1 MNRFVRSASLLAI
14 SFAAACAKPAAS
26 PAPEATASAAKG
38 VLIVNARVIDGTGAP
53 ARVTSVRVS
62 GDRIA
67 DIGDLHQ
74 RQGETVVVGT
84 GLVLAPGFI
93 DDHSHAD
100 GALFEHRDALA
111 DVSQGITTVIVG
123 QDGGSE
129 YPLADFFAHVQR
141 EPSALNVASYVG
153 HGTVR
158 ELVLGKDYKRVATPA
173 EVLKMQA
180 LVAQEMNAGAL
191 GLSSGLEYDPGIYS
205 DPSEV
210 LALAKTAGS
219 MGGRYISHMRSED
232 FAFWKALDELITIG
246 RENHMPVQVSHIK
259 LAMKASWGLGDSLIH
274 VLDRAR
280 ESGVQVTADI
290 YPYTY
295 WHSGMSVLFPHR
307 DFDNRKSA
315 AFALDQVAPSEGLIL
330 AKYGPRPE
338 YSGKTLHDVAKLM
351 SVDDTTALM
360 QLLHESEAAEAAGD
374 TAHSDNE
381 IIATSMDERDV
392 AKLMAWQWAAFCTDG
407 ELDGKHPRGY
417 GTFTRILGRYVR
429 EQHIMTL
436 EEAIRKAT
444 SLAAANVGLK
454 DRGQISVGSYADL
467 VLFDPQTVIDR
478 ATPTEPHLVSTG
490 MRTVWV
496 NGAVV
501 YDGEHTTDA
510 RPGRVI
516 KRLVTPAA
524 KATTSK

>member
-1 MNRFVRSASLLAI
+1 MIRSARIVSLTVLALA
-14 SFAAACAKPAAS
+14 SGCGKPAAT
-26 PAPEATASAAKG
+26 PAPNASTRG
-38 VLIVNARVIDGTGAP
+38 VLIVGARVIDGTGAP
-53 ARVTSVRVS
+53 SRLASVRVI

-67 DIGDLHQ
+67 DVGDLHQ
-74 RQGETVVVGT
+74 RRGETVVVGT

-93 DDHSHAD
+93 DTHSHAD

-111 DVSQGITTVIVG
+111 AVSQGITTVVVG
-123 QDGGSE
+123 QDGSSP

-141 EPSALNVASYVG
+141 AAPSINVAAYVG

-158 ELVLGKDYKRVATPA
+158 DLVLGKDYKRVSTPA
-173 EVLKMQA
+173 EVLKMQT
-180 LVAQEMNAGAL
+180 LVDQEMRAGAL

-210 LALAKTAGS
+210 LALAKTAGAR
-219 MGGRYISHMRSED
+219 GGRYISHIRSED

-274 VLDRAR
+274 VLERAR

-315 AFALDQVAPSEGLIL
+315 AFALDQVAPAEGLIL
-330 AKYGPRPE
+330 ASYGPKRE
-338 YSGKTLHDVAKLM
+338 YNGKTLHDVAQSM
-351 SVDDTTALM
+351 SVDDTTALIE
-360 QLLHESEAAEAAGD
+360 LLKASENAEANGD
-374 TAHSDNE
+374 TAHADNS

-392 AKLMAWQWAAFCTDG
+392 SKLLAWKWANFCTDG
-407 ELDGKHPRGY
+407 ELDGSHPRGY
-417 GTFTRILGRYVR
+417 GSFTRILGRYVR
-429 EQHIMTL
+429 DQHVMPL

-444 SLAAANVGLK
+444 SLAATNVGIK
-454 DRGQISVGSYADL
+454 DRGRITVGSYADL
-467 VLFDPQTVIDR
+467 VLFDPQTIIDR
-478 ATPTEPHLVSTG
+478 ATPTDPHLVSTG
-490 MRTVWV
+490 IRRVWV
-496 NGAVV
+496 NGATV
-501 YDGEHTTDA
+501 YDGGHTTDA
-510 RPGRVI
+510 RPGRVLE
-516 KRLVTPAA
+516 RVTVT
-524 KATTSK
+524 ATK

>member
-1 MNRFVRSASLLAI
+1 MIRSARIASLVAFALA
-14 SFAAACAKPAAS
+14 SACGKPAAT
-26 PAPEATASAAKG
+26 PAPSSDAHG
-38 VLIVNARVIDGTGAP
+38 VLIVGARVIDGTGAP
-53 ARVTSVRVS
+53 GRVTSVRVS

-67 DIGDLHQ
+67 NIGDLHQ
-74 RQGETVVVGT
+74 REGETVVIGT
-84 GLVLAPGFI
+84 GLVLTPGFI
-93 DDHSHAD
+93 DTHSHAD
-100 GALFEHRDALA
+100 GGLFEHRDALA
-111 DVSQGITTVIVG
+111 AVSQGITTVVVG
-123 QDGGSE
+123 QDGGSP

-141 EPSALNVASYVG
+141 EPAAINVASYVG

-158 ELVLGKDYKRVATPA
+158 DLVLGKDYKRVATPA

-180 LVAQEMNAGAL
+180 LVDQEMRAGAL

-246 RENHMPVQVSHIK
+246 RQNHMPVQVSHIK

-280 ESGVQVTADI
+280 ASGVQVTADI

-307 DFDNRKSA
+307 DFDNRTSA
-315 AFALDQVAPSEGLIL
+315 AFALDQVAPAEGLIL
-330 AKYGPRPE
+330 ASYGPNKE

-351 SVDDTTALM
+351 SVDDTTALI
-360 QLLHESEAAEAAGD
+360 QLLKASETAAANGD
-374 TAHSDNE
+374 TAHADNS

-392 AKLMAWQWAAFCTDG
+392 SKLLAWRWANFCTDG
-407 ELDGKHPRGY
+407 ELDGSHPRGY
-417 GTFTRILGRYVR
+417 GSFTRILGRYVR
-429 EQHIMTL
+429 DQQVMPL

-444 SLAAANVGLK
+444 SLAATNVGIRE
-454 DRGQISVGSYADL
+454 RGQITVGSFADL
-467 VLFDPQTVIDR
+467 VLFDPQTIMDR
-478 ATPTEPHLVSTG
+478 ATPTDPHAVSTG
-490 MRTVWV
+490 VRRVWV
-496 NGAVV
+496 NGAQV
-501 YDGEHTTDA
+501 YENEHTTDA
-510 RPGRVI
+510 RPGRVL
-516 KRLVTPAA
+516 KRVIAGA
-524 KATTSK
+524 K

>member
-1 MNRFVRSASLLAI
+1 MIRSVRLATLAAFALASA
-14 SFAAACAKPAAS
+14 CGKPAAA
-26 PAPEATASAAKG
+26 PAPSATTKG
-38 VLIVNARVIDGTGAP
+38 VLIVGARVIDGTGAP
-53 ARVTSVRVS
+53 SRVTSVRVI

-67 DIGDLHQ
+67 DIGNDLHQ
-74 RQGETVVVGT
+74 RQGETVVIGT

-93 DDHSHAD
+93 DTHSHAD
-100 GALFEHRDALA
+100 GGLFEHRDALA
-111 DVSQGITTVIVG
+111 AVSQGITTVVVG
-123 QDGGSE
+123 QDGSSP

-141 EPSALNVASYVG
+141 DPPSINVAAYVG

-158 ELVLGKDYKRVATPA
+158 DLVLGKDYKRVATPA
-173 EVLKMQA
+173 EVLKMQT
-180 LVAQEMNAGAL
+180 LVDQEMRAGAL

-219 MGGRYISHMRSED
+219 MGGRYISHVRSED

-315 AFALDQVAPSEGLIL
+315 AFALDQVAPAEGLIL
-330 AKYGPRPE
+330 ASYGPKRE
-338 YSGKTLHDVAKLM
+338 YNGKTLHDVAQSM
-351 SVDDTTALM
+351 SVDDTTALI
-360 QLLHESEAAEAAGD
+360 QLLKASEDAEASGD
-374 TAHSDNE
+374 TAHADNS
-381 IIATSMDERDV
+381 IIATSMDEADV
-392 AKLMAWQWAAFCTDG
+392 AKMLAWPWANFCTDG
-407 ELDGKHPRGY
+407 ELDGSHPRGY
-417 GTFTRILGRYVR
+417 GSFTRVMGRYVR
-429 EQHIMTL
+429 DQHVMPL

-444 SLAAANVGLK
+444 SLAAANVGIK
-454 DRGQISVGSYADL
+454 NRGQITVGSYADL
-467 VLFDPQTVIDR
+467 VLFDPQTIIDR
-478 ATPTEPHLVSTG
+478 ATPTEPHQVSTG
-490 MRTVWV
+490 IRRVWV
-496 NGAVV
+496 NGAAV
-501 YDGEHTTDA
+501 YENEHTTEA
-510 RPGRVI
+510 RPGRVL
-516 KRLVTPAA
+516 KRVTAAA
-524 KATTSK
+524 K

>member
-1 MNRFVRSASLLAI
+1 MIRSARVASLAALALA
-14 SFAAACAKPAAS
+14 SACAKPAAA
-26 PAPEATASAAKG
+26 PAPDASAKG
-38 VLIVNARVIDGTGAP
+38 VLIVGARVIDGTGAP
-53 ARVTSVRVS
+53 SRVTSVRVS

-74 RQGETVVVGT
+74 RQGETVVIGT

-93 DDHSHAD
+93 DEHSHAD

-123 QDGGSE
+123 QDGGSP

-158 ELVLGKDYKRVATPA
+158 DLVLGKDFKRVATPA
-173 EVLKMQA
+173 EVLKMQT
-180 LVAQEMNAGAL
+180 LVDQEMRAGAL

-210 LALAKTAGS
+210 LALAKTAAAQ
-219 MGGRYISHMRSED
+219 GGRYISHMRSED

-295 WHSGMSVLFPHR
+295 WHSGMSVLFPKR
-307 DFDNRKSA
+307 DFDNRASA

-330 AKYGPRPE
+330 ANYGPKPE
-338 YSGKTLHDVAKLM
+338 YSGKTVHDVAKLM
-351 SVDDTTALM
+351 SVDDTTALIT
-360 QLLHESEAAEAAGD
+360 LLHDSEAAAERGD
-374 TAHSDNE
+374 TAHADNS

-392 AKLMAWQWAAFCTDG
+392 AKLLAWQWAAFCTDG
-407 ELDGKHPRGY
+407 ELDGSHPRGY
-417 GTFTRILGRYVR
+417 GSFPRILGRYVR

-444 SLAAANVGLK
+444 SLAASNVGIK
-454 DRGQISVGSYADL
+454 GRGQISVGSYADL

-478 ATPTEPHLVSTG
+478 ATPTDPHAVSTG
-490 MRTVWV
+490 IRRVWV
-496 NGAVV
+496 NGAQV
-501 YDGEHTTDA
+501 YEGGHTTDA
-510 RPGRVI
+510 RPGRVL
-516 KRLVTPAA
+516 KRVIV
-524 KATTSK
+524 ATTTR

>member
-1 MNRFVRSASLLAI
+1 MTRSARIASLAALALA
-14 SFAAACAKPAAS
+14 SGCGKPAAANT
-26 PAPEATASAAKG
+26 PDATAKG
-38 VLIVNARVIDGTGAP
+38 VLIVGARVIDGTGAP
-53 ARVTSVRVS
+53 SRIASVRVI

-74 RQGETVVVGT
+74 RQGETVVIGT
-84 GLVLAPGFI
+84 GLALAPGFI
-93 DDHSHAD
+93 DTHSHAD

-111 DVSQGITTVIVG
+111 AVSQGITTVVVG
-123 QDGGSE
+123 QDGSSP
-129 YPLADFFAHVQR
+129 YPLAEFFAHVQR
-141 EPSALNVASYVG
+141 EPAALNVASYVG

-158 ELVLGKDYKRVATPA
+158 DIVLGKDYKRVATPA

-180 LVAQEMNAGAL
+180 LVSQEMRAGAL

-219 MGGRYISHMRSED
+219 MGGRYISHVRSED

-259 LAMKASWGLGDSLIH
+259 LAMKASWGLGDSLIR

-315 AFALDQVAPSEGLIL
+315 AFALDQVAPAEGLIL
-330 AKYGPRPE
+330 ANYGPKPE
-338 YSGKTLHDVAKLM
+338 YSGKTLHDVAQSM
-351 SVDDTTALM
+351 NVDDTTALID
-360 QLLHESEAAEAAGD
+360 LLKASEAAEASGD
-374 TAHSDNE
+374 TAHADNS
-381 IIATSMDERDV
+381 IIATSMDEHDV
-392 AKLMAWQWAAFCTDG
+392 SKLLAWQWANFCTDG
-407 ELDGKHPRGY
+407 ELDGSHPRGY
-417 GTFTRILGRYVR
+417 GSFTRIMGRYVR
-429 EQHIMTL
+429 DQHVMPL

-444 SLAAANVGLK
+444 SLAAANVGIK
-454 DRGQISVGSYADL
+454 DRGQISVGRYADL
-467 VLFDPQTVIDR
+467 VLFDPQTIIDR
-478 ATPTEPHLVSTG
+478 ATPAEPHLVSTG
-490 MRTVWV
+490 VRRVWV
-496 NGAVV
+496 NGEPV
-501 YDGEHTTDA
+501 YENEHTTDA

-516 KRLVTPAA
+516 KRVTLVA
-524 KATTSK
+524 K

>member
-1 MNRFVRSASLLAI
+1 MNSTVRAILLVALALTSACS
-14 SFAAACAKPAAS
+14 KPAS
-26 PAPEATASAAKG
+26 TPAPEASAKG
-38 VLIVNARVIDGTGAP
+38 VLIVNARVIDGTGSP
-53 ARVTSVRVS
+53 GRVTSVRVI

-74 RQGETVVVGT
+74 RQGETMVSGT

-100 GALFEHRDALA
+100 GAFFTHRDALA
-111 DVSQGITTVIVG
+111 DVSQGITTVVVG

-141 EPSALNVASYVG
+141 VPSALNVASYVG

-158 ELVLGKDYKRVATPA
+158 GLVLGKDYKRVATPA
-173 EVLKMQA
+173 EVVKMQA
-180 LVAQEMNAGAL
+180 LVEQEMRSGAL

-219 MGGRYISHMRSED
+219 MGGSYISHMRSED

-259 LAMKASWGLGDSLIH
+259 LAMKASWGLGDSLIR

-307 DFDNRKSA
+307 DFDNRKAA
-315 AFALDQVAPSEGLIL
+315 AFALSQVAPSEGLLL
-330 AKYGPRPE
+330 ANYGPKPE
-338 YSGKTLHDVAKLM
+338 YDGKTVHEVAKLM

-360 QLLHESEAAEAAGD
+360 QLLHESEAAEARGD
-374 TAHSDNE
+374 TAHSDNS
-381 IIATSMDERDV
+381 IMATSMDEQDV
-392 AKLMAWQWAAFCTDG
+392 AKLMTWPWASFCTDG
-407 ELDGKHPRGY
+407 ELDGSHPRGF
-417 GTFTRILGRYVR
+417 GTFTRIMGRYVR
-429 EQHIMTL
+429 DQHIMPL

-444 SLAAANVGLK
+444 SLAASNVGIV
-454 DRGQISVGSYADL
+454 DRGRIAVGAYADL
-467 VLFDPQTVIDR
+467 VLFDPATIADR
-478 ATPTEPHLVSTG
+478 ATPTEPHLVGTG
-490 MRTVWV
+490 VRRVWV
-496 NGAVV
+496 NGASV
-501 YDGEHTTDA
+501 YEGEYTTDA

-516 KRLVTPAA
+516 KRVVVAA
-524 KATTSK
+524 K

>member
-1 MNRFVRSASLLAI
+1 MILSARI
-14 SFAAACAKPAAS
+14 V
-26 PAPEATASAAKG
+26 ATAALVFASACGKPSAGPTPETTGKG
-38 VLIVNARVIDGTGAP
+38 VLIVGARVIDGTGAP
-53 ARVTSVRVS
+53 GRVTSVRVS

-67 DIGDLHQ
+67 DVGNDLHQ
-74 RQGETVVVGT
+74 RQGETVVIGT

-93 DDHSHAD
+93 DTHSHAD
-100 GALFEHRDALA
+100 GAIFEHRDALA
-111 DVSQGITTVIVG
+111 AVSQGITTVVVG
-123 QDGGSE
+123 QDGSSP
-129 YPLADFFAHVQR
+129 YPLADFFAHVER
-141 EPSALNVASYVG
+141 DPAAINVASYVG

-158 ELVLGKDYKRVATPA
+158 DLVLGKDYKRVATPA
-173 EVLKMQA
+173 EVLKMQT
-180 LVAQEMNAGAL
+180 LVAQEMRSGAL

-280 ESGVQVTADI
+280 ASGVQVTADI

-315 AFALDQVAPSEGLIL
+315 AFALDQVVPADGLIL
-330 AKYGPRPE
+330 ASYGPKPE
-338 YSGKTLHDVAKLM
+338 YNGKTLQEVAQGL
-351 SVDDTTALM
+351 SVDDTTALIE
-360 QLLHESEAAEAAGD
+360 LLKASEAAEASGD
-374 TAHSDNE
+374 TAHADNS
-381 IIATSMDERDV
+381 IIATSMEESDV
-392 AKLMAWQWAAFCTDG
+392 AKLLAWPYADFCTDG
-407 ELDGKHPRGY
+407 ELDGTHPRGY
-417 GTFTRILGRYVR
+417 GSFTRIMGRYVR
-429 EQHIMTL
+429 DQHIMPL

-444 SLAAANVGLK
+444 SLAAANVGIRN
-454 DRGQISVGSYADL
+454 RGQITVGSYADL
-467 VLFDPQTVIDR
+467 VLFDPQTIIDR
-478 ATPTEPHLVSTG
+478 ATPKEPHLVSTG
-490 MRTVWV
+490 IRRVWV
-496 NGAVV
+496 NGASV
-501 YDGEHTTDA
+501 YENEHTTDA

-516 KRLVTPAA
+516 KRVM
-524 KATTSK
+524 ATATK

>member
-1 MNRFVRSASLLAI
+1 MIRSARIASLAALAFV
-14 SFAAACAKPAAS
+14 SGCGKPAAAAS
-26 PAPEATASAAKG
+26 REASAGG
-38 VLIVNARVIDGTGAP
+38 VLIVGARVIDGTGAP
-53 ARVTSVRVS
+53 SRVASVRVI

-74 RQGETVVVGT
+74 RQGETVVIGT

-93 DDHSHAD
+93 DTHSHAD

-111 DVSQGITTVIVG
+111 AVSQGITTVVVG
-123 QDGGSE
+123 QDGSSP
-129 YPLADFFAHVQR
+129 YPLADFFTHVQR

-158 ELVLGKDYKRVATPA
+158 DIVLGKDYKRVATPA

-180 LVAQEMNAGAL
+180 LVSQEMRAGAL

-219 MGGRYISHMRSED
+219 MGGRYISHVRSED

-315 AFALDQVAPSEGLIL
+315 AFALDQVAPAEGLIL
-330 AKYGPRPE
+330 ANYGPKPE
-338 YSGKTLHDVAKLM
+338 YSGKTLHDVAQSM
-351 SVDDTTALM
+351 SVDDTTALIE
-360 QLLHESEAAEAAGD
+360 LLQASEAAEARGD
-374 TAHSDNE
+374 TAHADNS

-392 AKLMAWQWAAFCTDG
+392 AKLLAWSWANFCTDG
-407 ELDGKHPRGY
+407 ELDGSHPRGY
-417 GTFTRILGRYVR
+417 GSFTRIMGRYVR
-429 EQHIMTL
+429 EQHVMPL

-444 SLAAANVGLK
+444 SLAAANVGIK
-454 DRGQISVGSYADL
+454 DRGQISVGRYADL
-467 VLFDPQTVIDR
+467 VLFDPQTIIDR
-478 ATPTEPHLVSTG
+478 ATPAEPHLVSTG
-490 MRTVWV
+490 VRRVWV
-496 NGAVV
+496 NGASV
-501 YDGEHTTDA
+501 YENEHTTDA
-510 RPGRVI
+510 RPGRVL
-516 KRLVTPAA
+516 KRVMMPV
-524 KATTSK
+524 K

>member
-1 MNRFVRSASLLAI
+1 MNRIVRHASFVALAFTSA
-14 SFAAACAKPAAS
+14 CPKPAAA
-26 PAPEATASAAKG
+26 PVPEAATKG

-53 ARVTSVRVS
+53 GRVTSVRVI

-74 RQGETVVVGT
+74 RTGETLIVGT

-100 GALFEHRDALA
+100 GDIFKLRDALA
-111 DVSQGITTVIVG
+111 DVSQGITTVVVG
-123 QDGGSE
+123 QDGDSP
-129 YPLADFFAHVQR
+129 YPLADFFAHLQR
-141 EPSALNVASYVG
+141 EPASINVASYLG

-158 ELVLGKDYKRVATPA
+158 DLVLGKDYKRVATPA

-180 LVAQEMNAGAL
+180 LVTQEMNAGAL

-259 LAMKASWGLGDSLIH
+259 LAMKASWGLADSLIH

-280 ESGVQVTADI
+280 ASGVQLTADI

-315 AFALDQVAPSEGLIL
+315 AFALAQVAPAEGLIL
-330 AKYGPRPE
+330 ATYGPKPE
-338 YSGKTLHDVAKLM
+338 YSGKTLHDVARIM
-351 SVDDTTALM
+351 SVDDTTALID
-360 QLLHESEAAEAAGD
+360 LLHASEEASAKGD
-374 TAHSDNE
+374 TAHEANA
-381 IIATSMDERDV
+381 IIATSMDEGDI
-392 AKLMAWQWAAFCTDG
+392 AKLIVWPFAAFCTDG
-407 ELDGKHPRGY
+407 ELDGTHPRGY
-417 GTFTRILGRYVR
+417 GTFTRIMGRYVR
-429 EQHIMTL
+429 EQHVMPL
-436 EEAIRKAT
+436 EEAVRKAT
-444 SLAAANVGLK
+444 SLAAANVGIH
-454 DRGQISVGSYADL
+454 DRGRISVGAYADL
-467 VLFDPQTVIDR
+467 VLFDPETIIDR
-478 ATPTEPHLVSTG
+478 ATPAEPHLTSTG
-490 MRTVWV
+490 VRRVWV
-496 NGAVV
+496 NGASV
-501 YDGEHTTDA
+501 YEGEHTTDA
-510 RPGRVI
+510 RPGRVL
-516 KRLVTPAA
+516 KRVITPAA
-524 KATTSK
+524 K

>member
-1 MNRFVRSASLLAI
+1 MIRSARTVSLAVLVL
-14 SFAAACAKPAAS
+14 AAACGKPSAG
-26 PAPEATASAAKG
+26 PTPDATAKD
-38 VLIVNARVIDGTGAP
+38 VLIVGARVIDGTGAP
-53 ARVTSVRVS
+53 GRVTSVRVI

-67 DIGDLHQ
+67 DIGNDLHQ
-74 RQGETVVVGT
+74 RQGETVVIGT

-93 DDHSHAD
+93 DTHSHAD

-111 DVSQGITTVIVG
+111 AVSQGITTVVVG

-141 EPSALNVASYVG
+141 DPATINVASYVG

-158 ELVLGKDYKRVATPA
+158 DLVLGKDYKRVATPA

-180 LVAQEMNAGAL
+180 LVEQEMRAGAL
-191 GLSSGLEYDPGIYS
+191 GFSSGLEYDPGIYS

-280 ESGVQVTADI
+280 ASGVQLTADI

-315 AFALDQVAPSEGLIL
+315 AFALDQVVPADGLIL
-330 AKYGPRPE
+330 ASYGPKPE
-338 YSGKTLHDVAKLM
+338 YNGKTLHEVAQSM
-351 SVDDTTALM
+351 SIDDTTALIE
-360 QLLHESEAAEAAGD
+360 LLKASEAAEASGD
-374 TAHSDNE
+374 TAHSDNS
-381 IIATSMDERDV
+381 IIATSMEEGDV
-392 AKLMAWQWAAFCTDG
+392 AKLLAWPYADFCTDG
-407 ELDGKHPRGY
+407 ELDGTHPRGY
-417 GTFTRILGRYVR
+417 GTFTRIMGRYVR
-429 EQHIMTL
+429 DQHVMPL

-444 SLAAANVGLK
+444 SLAAANVGIK
-454 DRGQISVGSYADL
+454 DRGQITVGSYADL
-467 VLFDPQTVIDR
+467 VLFDPQTIIDR
-478 ATPTEPHLVSTG
+478 ATPKEPHLVSTG
-490 MRTVWV
+490 IRRVWV
-496 NGAVV
+496 NGASV
-501 YDGEHTTDA
+501 YEHEHTTDA
-510 RPGRVI
+510 RPGRVL
-516 KRLVTPAA
+516 KRVMVTAA
-524 KATTSK
+524 K